1 MRNFDFYSPT
11 YFVFGKDREAE
22 TGRYVK
28 RFGGSRVLVVY
39 GGQSAKRSGLLDRIM
54 ACLKEENLY
63 AVELGG
69 VKPNPRSGLVYE
81 GIDLCRREKIDFIL
95 AVGGGSVIDT
105 AKAIAIGVPYDGDFW
120 DFFSGKVPEQ
130 ALPVGTVL
138 TIAASGSEG
147 SPDSIITNEKT
158 LEKNGAEAD
167 CLRPCFSV
175 LDPALTESLPAYQ
188 TACGITDIMAHTFER
203 YFTNTPDVEVT
214 DRMLEGVLLAMLH
227 EGRRVME
234 DPHNYEARANI
245 MWAGMVCHNDIM
257 GVGRQQDWNS
267 HHLEHVLSAKYD
279 CAHGAG
285 LAVIMPAWMRYCAEH
300 GGEKRLAQMA
310 VRVFGC
316 QMDFDDPKRTALE
329 GIEAFRAFL
338 RSIGMPLTF
347 AEIGADPAD
356 IPELGGLNQIGDA
369 QAGAEI
375 YTYDPEKLNSASMP
389 GVQEDI
395 QSFERLTTTLEI
407 DQQGYPSSFTEDGSV
422 VTAAGEVMDFSVRID
437 ISDIN
442 DVYDVQNPVGEIYK
456 KGEKPAE
463 NSESSGNSESSE
475 SSEN

>member
-227 EGRRVME
+227 EGRRVMD

-245 MWAGMVCHNDIM
+245 MWATMTLWAWAVSRTGTAIIWSTCSPPSTTAPTARVWRSSCRRGCATARSMAAKSVWPRWPSGSLAARWTSTIPSARRWRASRHSERSCIP
-257 GVGRQQDWNS
+257 
-267 HHLEHVLSAKYD
+267 LE
-279 CAHGAG
+279 C
-285 LAVIMPAWMRYCAEH
+285 R
-300 GGEKRLAQMA
+300 
-310 VRVFGC
+310 
-316 QMDFDDPKRTALE
+316 
-329 GIEAFRAFL
+329 
-338 RSIGMPLTF
+338 
-347 AEIGADPAD
+347 
-356 IPELGGLNQIGDA
+356 
-369 QAGAEI
+369 
-375 YTYDPEKLNSASMP
+375 
-389 GVQEDI
+389 
-395 QSFERLTTTLEI
+395 
-407 DQQGYPSSFTEDGSV
+407 
-422 VTAAGEVMDFSVRID
+422 
-437 ISDIN
+437 
-442 DVYDVQNPVGEIYK
+442 
-456 KGEKPAE
+456 
-463 NSESSGNSESSE
+463 
-475 SSEN
+475 

>member
-69 VKPNPRSGLVYE
+69 VK
-81 GIDLCRREKIDFIL
+81 
-95 AVGGGSVIDT
+95 
-105 AKAIAIGVPYDGDFW
+105 
-120 DFFSGKVPEQ
+120 Q

-356 IPELGGLNQIGDA
+356 IPELVEMNHIGDGKTGGYIGLDR
-369 QAGAEI
+369 QAHFDI
-375 YTYDPEKLNSASMP
+375 YNL
-389 GVQEDI
+389 
-395 QSFERLTTTLEI
+395 
-407 DQQGYPSSFTEDGSV
+407 
-422 VTAAGEVMDFSVRID
+422 AAGRCDPKNKWM
-437 ISDIN
+437 
-442 DVYDVQNPVGEIYK
+442 
-456 KGEKPAE
+456 
-463 NSESSGNSESSE
+463 
-475 SSEN
+475 